1 METLN
6 IIAGIVVLIV
16 LALFA
21 RTIFLKLNEVL
32 ENKKLITKGAR
43 NSFER

>member
-1 METLN
+1 MDV
-6 IIAGIVVLIV
+6 GRMRGWVVH
-16 LALFA
+16 
-21 RTIFLKLNEVL
+21 LKVKEVF

>member
-6 IIAGIVVLIV
+6 IIGGIVVLIV
-16 LALFA
+16 LALFV
-21 RTIFLKLNEVL
+21 RTIYLKVKEVF